1 MIYFNYTADKL
12 PHITLTG
19 KADIPAPNCHF
30 KRTPHE
36 YIIYF
41 ITSGTMKL
49 TEGAHTYTLGKGDC
63 ILLDPSRTHDG
74 LPTDSDI
81 SYYYVHFLS
90 DFITEIEADSAYLE
104 KHQIASRIDRFATE
118 QLLVPKMLHFTDVH
132 YSYVE
137 SLFEKICFGKEKL
150 YRKTI
155 DECLLLELLILCA
168 QNAPTVSVEVP
179 TAGNNLVPR
188 LIDYIYE
195 NCHHKITSTDIEEH
209 FHMNF
214 DYLNRLFKKKT
225 GMTLI
230 DFSNRYRILES
241 KKLLKCGLYSVSEV
255 SWMMGFS
262 NEFYFSR
269 IYKKYEG
276 VAPSYPKQ

>member
-1 MIYFNYTADKL
+1 MIHFKYIADKL
-12 PHITLTG
+12 PQVTLTG
-19 KADIPAPNCHF
+19 KADIEAPNCHF

-41 ITSGTMKL
+41 VTSGTMKL
-49 TEGAHTYTLGKGDC
+49 TEGDLFYTLSKGDC
-63 ILLDPSRTHDG
+63 LILDPSRTHNG
-74 LPTDSDI
+74 LQTDSAV

-90 DFITEIEADSAYLE
+90 DFITEIDADSSYIE
-104 KHQIASRIDRFATE
+104 KHRITSRIGHPVTE
-118 QLLVPKMLHFTDVH
+118 QLLLPKATRFSKIH
-132 YSYVE
+132 YNYVE
-137 SLFEKICFGKEKL
+137 SLFEKLCFGKDQL
-150 YRKTI
+150 YKKTI
-155 DECLLLELLILCA
+155 QECLLLEFLVLCA
-168 QNAPTVSVEVP
+168 QNAPTVSVELP
-179 TAGNNLVPR
+179 TKGNNLVTE

-195 NCHHKITSTDIEEH
+195 NCHHKITSTDIEAY

-230 DFSNRYRILES
+230 DFSNRYRISES
-241 KKLLKCGLYSVSEV
+241 KKLLRSGLYSVSEV
-255 SWMMGFS
+255 AWMMGFS

-269 IYKKYEG
+269 VYKKIEG